1 MGTAS
6 RETPKYLAQKLLKIR
21 KTIDGGLSQE
31 EMVKRLGVG
40 DKINRTYISK
50 FEHGVLEPSLK
61 VLIRYAE
68 IAGVYLEVLA
78 DDRLELPDK
87 LPSPIKSEGIKRK
100 KAGK

>member
-31 EMVKRLGVG
+31 EMVRRLGVG
-40 DKINRTYISK
+40 SKINRTYISK

-68 IAGVYLEVLA
+68 IAGVYLDVLA
-78 DDRLELPDK
+78 DDRLELPDI
-87 LPSPIKSEGIKRK
+87 LPCRPKSDGIKRK
-100 KAGK
+100 RVTR

>member
-21 KTIDGGLSQE
+21 KTIDGGISQE
-31 EMVKRLGVG
+31 EIVRRLGVG

-68 IAGVYLEVLA
+68 IAGVYLDVLA

-87 LPSPIKSEGIKRK
+87 LPCSPKSEGIRK
-100 KAGK
+100 KRVTK

>member
-21 KTIDGGLSQE
+21 KTIDGGISQE
-31 EMVKRLGVG
+31 EMVRRLNVG

-68 IAGVYLEVLA
+68 IAGVYIDVLA
-78 DDRLELPDK
+78 DDRLELPNK
-87 LPSPIKSEGIKRK
+87 LPCRPKSEGIKRK
-100 KAGK
+100 SAK